1 MEKKLE
7 NGKVTYYR
15 SFEGSLNL
23 AFREWKPQK
32 PSRKIFLYIH
42 GIESHGSWFSKT
54 ASLLARRG
62 YAVYAPDRRGSGK
75 SEGVRG
81 HLQSYMDTLRDIKVL
96 YNSLKDGRP
105 DIEIYC
111 IGMSLGAS
119 IAVNYS
125 LYYPEDFRGLV
136 LLSPAIETKI
146 DLPLKTKALAFLSSL
161 LAAQKLFPIPIDIDM
176 FAQNRDVIDFIESDP
191 LRVKEVTAKF
201 YLELLKMKIN
211 HLRKVRK
218 IKTPLITFMAEKDL
232 IIDNDAV
239 IRWMNKLQVP
249 SRYSIIKG
257 ASHSL
262 QLEREDVESVM
273 INSIIN
279 WVEGAE

>member
-1 MEKKLE
+1 MEKKLQD
-7 NGKVTYYR
+7 GKVTYYR

-23 AFREWKPQK
+23 AFREWRPQK
-32 PSRKIFLYIH
+32 PSKKIFLYIH
-42 GIESHGSWFSKT
+42 GIESHSSWFANIAT
-54 ASLLARRG
+54 LLIQRG

-81 HLQSYMDTLRDIKVL
+81 HLESYMDTLRDIKVF
-96 YNSLKDGRP
+96 YNSLKNGRP
-105 DIEIYC
+105 EVEIYC

-125 LYYPEDFRGLV
+125 LYYPDDFRGLV

-146 DLPLKTKALAFLSSL
+146 DLPLKTKALVFLSSL
-161 LAAQKLFPIPIDIDM
+161 LAAEKLFPIPIDINM
-176 FAQNRDVIDFIESDP
+176 FAKNRDIIDFIESDP
-191 LRVKEVTAKF
+191 LRVQKVTAKF

-218 IKTPLITFMAEKDL
+218 IKSPLITFMAEKDP

-249 SRYSIIKG
+249 FKYSIIKG
-257 ASHSL
+257 AGHSL
-262 QLEREDVESVM
+262 QLEKGGVESEM
-273 INSIIN
+273 INSIVN
-279 WVEGAE
+279 WVEGAQ